1 MTKQQFDSSNFVAGP
16 AIVTGAGRGI
26 GLDIAAHLLDCG
38 SNVLVYDID
47 AETGRAAV
55 EQLQRSH
62 PSQRVVFHCGD
73 VADEESM
80 REAFDLAIEHL
91 GVPRILVN
99 NAGVNDLRPLVRLST
114 DEWRRVFDVIALG
127 TFVGTRELARR
138 YMETGLTGG
147 SVINTSSLN
156 YVIATRGYAHY
167 CAAKAAVSQFTRAAA
182 LELAPLKIRVNA
194 IAPGLINTPLAG
206 SFFAENPA
214 VPQAFVDQ
222 TPLGRVGETSDV
234 ARVAVFLASSLS
246 GWCTGLTIPVDGGA
260 NLIGMPDSWTLMGS
274 GLGLAEPTP
283 EEWTLSGHH

>member
-1 MTKQQFDSSNFVAGP
+1 MEVDSISLVGAP

-26 GLDIAAHLLDCG
+26 GFDIAAHLLNAGAD
-38 SNVLVYDID
+38 VVVYDID
-47 AETGRAAV
+47 ADIGKAAV
-55 EQLQRSH
+55 DELQRSH
-62 PSQRVVFHCGD
+62 PSQRVLFHHGD
-73 VADEESM
+73 VADEDSI
-80 REAFDLAIEHL
+80 REAFDLAVEHF

-127 TFVGTRELARR
+127 TFLGTRELARR
-138 YMETGLTGG
+138 FLENELTGG

-182 LELAPLKIRVNA
+182 IELAPLKVRVNA

-206 SFFAENPA
+206 AFFAENPS

-234 ARVAVFLASSLS
+234 AKVALFLASPLS

-260 NLIGMPDSWTLMGS
+260 NLIGMPDSWSLMGT
-274 GLGLAEPTP
+274 GLGLTEPTP
-283 EEWTLSGHH
+283 DEWTSPGRA